1 MSFGACRTSGISL
14 RMLMLRL
21 PVAMTLTVRLPVA
34 ILLPLRP
41 PVTILFFF
49 SNGLRN

>member
-1 MSFGACRTSGISL
+1 MSVGACRTSGISQ

-21 PVAMTLTVRLPVA
+21 PVAMMLMLRLLVV
-34 ILLPLRP
+34 ILPL
-41 PVTILFFF
+41 F

>member
-14 RMLMLRL
+14 RMLIFRL
-21 PVAMTLTVRLPVA
+21 PVAILLILRLTVAMSLTVRLPVA
-34 ILLPLRP
+34 ILPL
-41 PVTILFFF
+41 F

>member
-21 PVAMTLTVRLPVA
+21 PVAMPLTVRLPVTMPLVLRLPVA
-34 ILLPLRP
+34 ILPL
-41 PVTILFFF
+41 F